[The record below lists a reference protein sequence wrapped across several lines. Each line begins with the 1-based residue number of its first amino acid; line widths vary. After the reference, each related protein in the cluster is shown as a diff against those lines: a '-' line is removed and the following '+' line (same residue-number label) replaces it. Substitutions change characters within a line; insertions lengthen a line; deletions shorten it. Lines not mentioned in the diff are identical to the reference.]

1 MPMVPKS
8 LSLGLL
14 LVLAYQDYKRRQV
27 AALPAALFFL
37 LSSGIFLNR
46 VFGSNREVI
55 SPLLQLAIG
64 LIFLTLLYI
73 IAKVI
78 AKQKNRE
85 TVLGEGDYLVLL
97 SLFLQEPVDFALLTI
112 LLSALVGIVFFIF
125 HRRKSKKRDHTIPY
139 ITALATSL
147 LLIHSYTFLLHSR

>member
-14 LVLAYQDYKRRQV
+14 LVLAYQDYKGRQV
-27 AALPAALFFL
+27 ALPPAALFFL

-55 SPLLQLAIG
+55 SPVLQLTIG

-112 LLSALVGIVFFIF
+112 LLSALVGIVFFI
-125 HRRKSKKRDHTIPY
+125 
-139 ITALATSL
+139 
-147 LLIHSYTFLLHSR
+147 